1 MWRALEPV
9 EFAVSDFSDCE
20 RQLVQGRYFYVLLP
34 IASCGDKWPEALR
47 NELVK
52 KKFDV
57 TFMYGYA
64 DGTGARI
71 VFAAKNDKRPV
82 ISTVG
87 LATLIAQ
94 AFPWSVQKTE
104 RSRSHVPL
112 ISLPNAAYLAIALA
126 HVGCKRISLSG
137 DRDFF
142 SPSKGDIGC
151 EICRMTADLTRATSF
166 PRLFIGFIDQL
177 PEQEMRN
184 EVSTRMMANFTG
196 RGLKLPFDL
205 ALPPTDSFF
214 HDSSGT
220 KAKRISCIFQVSA
233 ACCSLDFVN
242 K

>member
-1 MWRALEPV
+1 MKNLIPDSGDRM
-9 EFAVSDFSDCE
+9 
-20 RQLVQGRYFYVLLP
+20 RQLAQGRYFYVLLP
-34 IASCGDKWPEALR
+34 IAICRDKWPEYFR
-47 NELVK
+47 TELARK
-52 KKFDV
+52 NFDV
-57 TFMYGYA
+57 IFMYGYA
-64 DGTGARI
+64 DGVGARI
-71 VFAAKNDKRPV
+71 VFAVKNDKRPI

-87 LATLIAQ
+87 LATLIANI
-94 AFPWSVQKTE
+94 FPWSMPRTE
-104 RSRSHVPL
+104 KSRTHVPL

-184 EVSTRMMANFTG
+184 EVSSRMIANFSG

-205 ALPPTDSFF
+205 ALPSTDSFF

-220 KAKRISCIFQVSA
+220 KAKRISAIFQVSA
-233 ACCSLDFVN
+233 ACCSSDFMN